1 MYLWHSFLDLQH
13 MKCINY
19 LGAVLIG
26 LTAACH
32 SSTDQKIQQDST
44 VTRSDTVITEK
55 KKSKPDSS
63 ALVIAGKQVGNIY
76 LGQDM
81 QDVFRLLGT
90 PNDGDAAMG
99 SALGIW
105 YGKDPLKGKRN
116 PLVIFSSYR
125 DSNMVVKA
133 VKQISVG
140 AEEFRTAEGIHTGI
154 RLAALLAAYPSL
166 KKTETYLN
174 SKDKTDTLNVYDS
187 IAEGIAFDVQ
197 RDTCTAITVHVK
209 NRAANAVY
217 LPVHPDWKR
226 L

>member
-1 MYLWHSFLDLQH
+1 

-19 LGAVLIG
+19 LGAVLLG

-32 SSTDQKIQQDST
+32 APTDQKIKQDST
-44 VTRSDTVITEK
+44 VKDSGTFTEK
-55 KKSKPDSS
+55 KKPTAGPSE
-63 ALVIAGKQVGNIY
+63 LIVAGKQVGKIS

-81 QDVFRLLGT
+81 EEVFKLLGK
-90 PNDGDAAMG
+90 PDEGDAAMG

-105 YGKDPLKGKRN
+105 YGKDTLTGKKD
-116 PLVIFSSYR
+116 PVVIFSSYR
-125 DSNMVVKA
+125 DSNMVVKS

-140 AEEFRTAEGIHTGI
+140 AQGFQTAEGIRMGT
-154 RLAALLAAYPSL
+154 RLSALLAAYPSL

-174 SKDKTDTLNVYDS
+174 SKDKTDTLRVYDS

-197 RDTCTAITVHVK
+197 SDTCTAITVHVK